1 MKFEIAA
8 RKPTEEELKFVDKLL
23 VEFKRTL
30 ANLYN
35 LKIQVKENGTDL
47 TEEIKSVQEYL
58 SSQFNFIINQ
68 TLH

>member
-58 SSQFNFIINQ
+58 SSQFNFIKNQ
-68 TLH
+68 TLY

>member
-1 MKFEIAA
+1 MTFEIAS

-58 SSQFNFIINQ
+58 SSQFNFIKNQ
-68 TLH
+68 TLY